1 MSNLIAKLDSNE
13 YKAFCLWLRE
23 CCGMTISELIKLPHT
38 RQNKA
43 YFQFKEEQGE
53 DF

>member
-13 YKAFCLWLRE
+13 YKEFCLWLRE

-38 RQNKA
+38 RQNNA
-43 YFQFKEEQGE
+43 YFQFKEKQGE
-53 DF
+53 E